1 MSDQPQ
7 NGQELELQAGDKKLR
22 IQGSDIFNM
31 FNMVAIGVLLVGG
44 WQHVEAGKEAG
55 ASFVQAVKEQTKA
68 QWQMVNAQREAN
80 CLARLTPEQKK
91 RFEEINFCKHLGE
104 GR

>member
-80 CLARLTPEQKK
+80 CLSRLTPEQK
-91 RFEEINFCKHLGE
+91 RMQDNLNYCRQLGD